1 MGEQYNRVK
10 IKYIQNVINMMTLFG
25 DLLPTNKLKT
35 DAKRQV
41 MTEETMK
48 KKVSSKSARRRE
60 DWDMGAQTNVTSE
73 NKV

>member
-10 IKYIQNVINMMTLFG
+10 MKYIQNVINMMTLFG
-25 DLLPTNKLKT
+25 DLLLPNKLKA

-48 KKVSSKSARRRE
+48 KKGFKQECTEKGRL
-60 DWDMGAQTNVTSE
+60 GHGGTN
-73 NKV
+73 